1 MAKSR
6 TYHRR
11 NILIVVSVVFI
22 AALGLSARLGYLM
35 ILKSEDYASRAKAL
49 HERERAIKA
58 ERGSIYDAQGKEIAT
73 NKPVCTISVIHA
85 QITDP
90 ERVISLLSK
99 ELGLGEEKV
108 RKRVEKRS
116 SIERIK
122 SNVDKAIADKI
133 REYDL
138 DGVMVDEDYKRYYPY
153 DSLASRVI
161 GFTGSDNQG
170 VIGLEV
176 KYDKFLKGIDGT
188 ILTLTTAYGV
198 EIENAAEDRIEPQPG
213 NDLYI
218 SLDMNI
224 QQYAQQA
231 ALKVRESKQASNV
244 KLIVMNPQNG
254 EILAMVNVPEFNL
267 NDPYTLIDE
276 ITSQYQGQTLSD
288 QKLNDL
294 LNGMW
299 RNACISD
306 TYEPGSSFKIVTA
319 TAALE
324 EHVVKLTDRF
334 FCPGYKKVEDRTI
347 RCHKAGGHGSQ
358 DFVEGI
364 KNSCNPVFMEIGARV
379 GTEKMY
385 DYFKKLGLFNK
396 TGIDLPGEANSIMH
410 KIDKIG
416 AVELATISFGQ
427 SFQITPLQ
435 LMVATSAVVNGGTLV
450 TPHLGV
456 EIRSS
461 DGTRIQSLDYET
473 QSGAV
478 TKETSETMKE
488 LLEAV
493 VSDGTG
499 KRAYLPGFRIGGKTA
514 TSEKLPRSSNK
525 YISSFIGFAPADNP
539 QVIAM
544 VLIEDPV
551 GIYYGGTIAA
561 PVIASLFD
569 NILPYLGIE
578 ESYTEEER
586 SKYNIGTF
594 QMPDFIG
601 KTKKE
606 VKDMLKIYDF
616 DELYSLGEGD
626 VVAEQ
631 FPLAGETIEKDS
643 DLILYFESAQSLPT
657 PTSKRDD
664 GGQGD

>member
-1 MAKSR
+1 MAKNR

-11 NILIVVSVVFI
+11 NVLVVVTVVFL
-22 AALGLSARLGYLM
+22 AALILVGRLGYLM
-35 ILKSEDYASRAKAL
+35 IMKSEDYAARAKEL

-58 ERGSIYDAQGKEIAT
+58 ARGIIYDANGKAIAT

-90 ERVISLLSK
+90 ERVIALLSA
-99 ELGLGEEKV
+99 ELGLSEEKV

-122 SNVDKAIADKI
+122 SNVDKSIADKI

-153 DSLASRVI
+153 DSLASKVI

-170 VIGLEV
+170 IIGLEV
-176 KYDKFLKGIDGT
+176 KYDEILKGIDGT

-231 ALKVRESKQASNV
+231 ALKVMEAKQASNV

-254 EILAMVNVPEFNL
+254 ELMAMVNVPEFNL
-267 NDPYTLIDE
+267 NDPYTLIQE
-276 ITSQYQGQTLSD
+276 IAEDYQGQVLTD
-288 QKLNDL
+288 QKKNEL

-306 TYEPGSSFKIVTA
+306 TYEPGSSFKIITA

-334 FCPGYKKVEDRTI
+334 YCPGYKKVEDRII

-379 GTEKMY
+379 GVEKMY
-385 DYFKKLGLFNK
+385 EYFKKLGLFQK
-396 TGIDLPGEANSIMH
+396 TGVDLPGEANSIMH
-410 KIDKIG
+410 KPDKVG
-416 AVELATISFGQ
+416 VVELATVSFGQ

-456 EIRSS
+456 EVRSS
-461 DGTRIQSLDYET
+461 DGGRIWALDYKTST
-473 QSGAV
+473 QAV
-478 TKETSETMKE
+478 SKETSETMKE

-514 TSEKLPRSSNK
+514 TSEKLPRSSNQ

-578 ESYTEEER
+578 ERYSEAEIA
-586 SKYNIGTF
+586 KYNIGTF
-594 QMPDFIG
+594 EMPDFLG
-601 KTKKE
+601 KSKKE

-616 DELYSLGEGD
+616 GELYSLGEGET
-626 VVAEQ
+626 VTEQ
-631 FPLAGETIEKDS
+631 FPLSGETVNKDS
-643 DLILYFESAQSLPT
+643 DLILYFE
-657 PTSKRDD
+657 
-664 GGQGD
+664 

>member
-6 TYHRR
+6 TYNKR
-11 NILIVVSVVFI
+11 NVLIVTCIVITVTL
-22 AALGLSARLGYLM
+22 ALLVRLGYLM
-35 ILKSEDYASRAKAL
+35 IFKSEDYAVRAQEL

-58 ERGSIYDAQGKEIAT
+58 ERGIIYDANGKEIAT
-73 NKPVCTISVIHA
+73 NKPVCTISVIYK

-90 ERVISLLSK
+90 ERVISILSK
-99 ELGLGEEKV
+99 QLGLSEEWV
-108 RKRVEKRS
+108 RKRVEKVS
-116 SIERIK
+116 SREKIK
-122 SNVDKAIADKI
+122 SNVDKEIADKI
-133 REYDL
+133 RKYDL

-153 DSLASRVI
+153 DSLASKVI

-170 VIGLEV
+170 IIGLEV
-176 KYDKFLKGIDGT
+176 KYDKFLKGVDGK

-198 EIENAAEDRIEPQPG
+198 EIENAAEDRQEPQPG

-224 QQYAQQA
+224 QQYAEQA
-231 ALKVRESKQASNV
+231 ALKVMKAKQASNV
-244 KLIVMNPQNG
+244 KLIIMNPQNG

-276 ITSQYQGQTLSD
+276 IASKYEGQNLSQEQMNQM
-288 QKLNDL
+288 

-299 RNACISD
+299 RNACLSD
-306 TYEPGSSFKIVTA
+306 TYEPGSAFKIVTA

-324 EHVVKLTDRF
+324 EHVVKLTDTF
-334 FCPGYKKVEDRTI
+334 YCPGYKKVEDRII
-347 RCHKAGGHGSQ
+347 RCHKVGGHGSQ
-358 DFVEGI
+358 DFVAGI

-379 GTEKMY
+379 GVEKMY
-385 DYFKKLGLFNK
+385 YYYKKLGLFNK

-410 KIDKIG
+410 KIENIK
-416 AVELATISFGQ
+416 AVELATMSFGQ

-435 LMVATSAVVNGGTLV
+435 LMVAASAVVNGGTIV

-456 EIRSS
+456 EIRSA
-461 DGTRIQSLDYET
+461 DGTSIRKLEYKTTDN
-473 QSGAV
+473 AV
-478 TKETSETMKE
+478 SKETSETMKQ

-493 VSDGTG
+493 VADGTG

-525 YISSFIGFAPADNP
+525 YISSFIGFAPANDP
-539 QVIAM
+539 KVMAM

-561 PVIASLFD
+561 PVIADVFG

-578 ESYTEEER
+578 ESYTEAEKE
-586 SKYNIGTF
+586 KYDIGSF

-606 VKDMLKIYDF
+606 VKDLMKIF
-616 DELYSLGEGD
+616 KFGELYSTGDGEI
-626 VVAEQ
+626 VSEQ
-631 FPLAGETIEKDS
+631 FPLEGETIENGS
-643 DLILYFESAQSLPT
+643 DFILYF
-657 PTSKRDD
+657 K
-664 GGQGD
+664 

>member
-1 MAKSR
+1 MARTR
-6 TYHRR
+6 TYNKR
-11 NILIVVSVVFI
+11 NILIVACIVILV
-22 AALGLSARLGYLM
+22 ATGLMLRLGYLM
-35 ILKSEDYASRAKAL
+35 IFKSEDYAVRAQAL

-58 ERGSIYDAQGKEIAT
+58 ERGRIFDANGKLIAT

-85 QITDP
+85 QIKEP
-90 ERVISLLSK
+90 ERVIQVLTEL
-99 ELGLGEEKV
+99 LGLSEEKV
-108 RKRVEKRS
+108 RRRVEKVS
-116 SIERIK
+116 SIEKIK
-122 SNVDKAIADKI
+122 SNVDKEIADKI

-153 DSLASRVI
+153 ETLASRVI

-170 VIGLEV
+170 IVGLEV
-176 KYDKFLKGIDGT
+176 KYDDYLKGTDGT

-198 EIENAAEDRIEPQPG
+198 EIKNAAEDRLEPVAG

-218 SLDMNI
+218 SLDVNV
-224 QQYAQQA
+224 QQYAEQA
-231 ALKVRESKQASNV
+231 AQKVREAKQASNV

-254 EILAMVNVPEFNL
+254 EILAMVNEPEFNL
-267 NDPYTLIDE
+267 NDPYRLIDE
-276 ITSQYQGQTLSD
+276 IADQYEGQNISQE
-288 QKLNDL
+288 KMNEL

-306 TYEPGSSFKIVTA
+306 TYEPGSAFKIITA

-324 EHVVKLTDRF
+324 EKVVKLTDTF
-334 FCPGYKKVEDRTI
+334 YCPGYKKVEDRII

-358 DFVEGI
+358 TFIDGI

-379 GTEKMY
+379 GVDKTYEY
-385 DYFKKLGLFNK
+385 YKKLGLFNK

-410 KIDKIG
+410 KKENIG
-416 AVELATISFGQ
+416 AVELATMSFGQ

-435 LMVATSAVVNGGTLV
+435 LMVAASAVVNGGTLV

-456 EIRSS
+456 EVRSA
-461 DGTRIQSLDYET
+461 DETRIKELDYPVTE
-473 QSGAV
+473 GVV
-478 TKETSETMKE
+478 TKETSDTMKM

-499 KRAYLPGFRIGGKTA
+499 KRAYLPGFRVGGKTA

-539 QVIAM
+539 QVMAI

-561 PVIASLFD
+561 PIVSELFD

-578 ESYTEEER
+578 ENYTEAEVE
-586 SKYNIGTF
+586 KYKVGSLK
-594 QMPDFIG
+594 MPDFIG
-601 KTKKE
+601 KTRKE
-606 VKDMLKIYDF
+606 AKDMIKQYELG
-616 DELYSLGEGD
+616 ELYPTGEGD
-626 VVAEQ
+626 IVTEQ
-631 FPLAGETIEKDS
+631 FPLPGDTIEKGS
-643 DLILYFESAQSLPT
+643 DLILYFN
-657 PTSKRDD
+657 
-664 GGQGD
+664 